1 MRQLRRYI
9 PESWKRITTNF
20 TTTINALMEL
30 QVVFYRWYVIFTD
43 GYTDEI
49 YKDDT
54 FFWRALS
61 VCKSISIFLIDG
73 LINNP

>member
-30 QVVFYRWYVIFTD
+30 QVVFYR
-43 GYTDEI
+43 
-49 YKDDT
+49 
-54 FFWRALS
+54 
-61 VCKSISIFLIDG
+61 
-73 LINNP
+73 